1 MMAESKIKVLIIGK
15 DGIARKYWVNHD
27 AEFYDNKYK
36 IDYDAV
42 YQSVEGWWR
51 FTRSVPTIMFREN
64 NVIAISHRVRA
75 SIPDPDEMGSSI
87 SRAAWAIAEL
97 MRKGN
102 ENMQLMLLIAV
113 IAACIIAGA
122 GAVLSYN
129 TGRQVT
135 DLKVQISDLS
145 AQIQYQSNTTQQNPN
160 GGMPIPI
167 IPIATPTVV
176 HTVAPTVSGTPLPA
190 ISVS

>member
-1 MMAESKIKVLIIGK
+1 MTESKIKVLIIGK

-102 ENMQLMLLIAV
+102 ENMQTILLLLV

-129 TGRQVT
+129 TGRQVS
-135 DLKVQISDLS
+135 DLKAQISDMS
-145 AQIQYQSNTTQQNPN
+145 GQYQTNTTQP
-160 GGMPIPI
+160 GAFPTPAYIPVVTPVGTPVPIR
-167 IPIATPTVV
+167 
-176 HTVAPTVSGTPLPA
+176 TPLPA
-190 ISVS
+190 ISVT